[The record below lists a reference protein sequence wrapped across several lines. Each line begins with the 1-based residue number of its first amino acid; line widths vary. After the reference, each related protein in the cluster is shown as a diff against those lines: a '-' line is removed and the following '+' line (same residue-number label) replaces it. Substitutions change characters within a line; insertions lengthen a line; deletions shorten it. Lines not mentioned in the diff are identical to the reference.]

1 MISAQSH
8 RESGLYRVG
17 GCSEKPQAEGCAWL
31 EHWLLPVATGMVTL
45 WCGQSC
51 QGAPAAPGPFGLPQ
65 VPLGWPRSL
74 WAGPALQLAHGS
86 ALGQVSAR
94 HSLYDHRQKQFSASP
109 GPYGSKPWCVSTCC
123 TPGQCWKL
131 SRGCRVL
138 GWATALGWATP
149 SSGAA

>member
-1 MISAQSH
+1 MLSPIGKVVCTGLVGAQKSP
-8 RESGLYRVG
+8 RQRDVLGWST
-17 GCSEKPQAEGCAWL
+17 GCSLWPQGWSL
-31 EHWLLPVATGMVTL
+31 YGVGR
-45 WCGQSC
+45 
-51 QGAPAAPGPFGLPQ
+51 AAREPQLPQ
-65 VPLGWPRSL
+65 VPLGCPRSL
-74 WAGPALQLAHGS
+74 CAGPALQLAHGS